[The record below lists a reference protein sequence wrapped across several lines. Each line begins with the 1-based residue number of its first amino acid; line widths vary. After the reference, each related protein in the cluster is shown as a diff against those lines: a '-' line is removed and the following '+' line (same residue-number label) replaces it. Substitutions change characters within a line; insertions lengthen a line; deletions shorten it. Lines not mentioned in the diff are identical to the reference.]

1 MGRRRRGGSGR
12 KPRNTERKLLIN
24 ARENEESRLAVIEAG
39 KLEEYYIERSSLG
52 STLGNVYKAR
62 VTNIEKSIGAAFLEF
77 GHNRQGF
84 LHVSDLCMS
93 AVGEGAR
100 DLLASVQA
108 AREHAHDDDMDG
120 VSGEQDEPKDAD
132 EPLGPKQQG
141 PEAEAE
147 ESDDEPLDAVA
158 EDEAA

>member
-1 MGRRRRGGSGR
+1 MGRRRRGGGTAGNR
-12 KPRNTERKLLIN
+12 RPRR
-24 ARENEESRLAVIEAG
+24 G
-39 KLEEYYIERSSLG
+39 K
-52 STLGNVYKAR
+52 GNVYKAR

-120 VSGEQDEPKDAD
+120 LASEPDESKAVGRSKADAK
-132 EPLGPKQQG
+132 EPLLRHLALLHELPHPRDG
-141 PEAEAE
+141 
-147 ESDDEPLDAVA
+147 
-158 EDEAA
+158 